1 MEVIQK
7 KQPTNVKEEVKENY
21 SSKELVKRQKVE
33 NSPFEIITINGES
46 FGTMGEYR
54 LTEKGNSIEEVK
66 KELEEITWNRII
78 QIVMILEEIREK
90 VNKTNKK

>member
-7 KQPTNVKEEVKENY
+7 KQSTNVKKEIKKDY
-21 SSKELVKRQKVE
+21 SNEELVKRQKVE
-33 NSPFEIITINGES
+33 DTPFEIITINGES

-54 LTEKGNSIEEVK
+54 LTEKASNIEEVK
-66 KELEEITWNRII
+66 KQLEKITWNRII